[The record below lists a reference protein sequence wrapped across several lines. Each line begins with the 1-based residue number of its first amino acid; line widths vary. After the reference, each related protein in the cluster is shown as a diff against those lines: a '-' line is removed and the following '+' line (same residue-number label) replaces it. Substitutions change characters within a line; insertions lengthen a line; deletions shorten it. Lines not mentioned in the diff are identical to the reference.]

1 MKQNREIKSD
11 IYYVGVNDRH
21 KELFEQMWPLPYG
34 VSYNSYLI
42 VDEMIALVD
51 TVDVCFFE
59 RYLASIKKIIGDR
72 PINYLIINHMEPDHS
87 GAIRLVRQAY
97 PDIIIVGNKQT
108 FGMVEGYY
116 GISGDRYE
124 VIHGD
129 FLSLGKH
136 TLRFFLTPMVH
147 WPETMMTFD
156 ESNGILF
163 SGDAFGSYGTLDG
176 GVIDHCMN
184 VDHFRDEMIRYYSN
198 IVGKYGS
205 PVQAALQ
212 KLKDIEIKMICSTH
226 GPVWEEKLDE
236 IVGLYDR
243 MSRYD
248 TDEGV
253 VIAYGSM
260 YGHTEEMAE
269 AVAEAISS
277 EGIRNVV
284 IYDVSKASSSFIL
297 MDIFKYKGLI
307 VGCPTYCNQIYP
319 DIESLLSKISVR
331 EIKNH
336 YFGYFGSF
344 TWAGAAVRRMGEWAE
359 KSKMEI
365 VGNPVEMKQAI
376 RDTTLEQCYALGK
389 AMADRL
395 KKDRK

>member
-176 GVIDHCMN
+176 GIIDHCMN

>member
-11 IYYVGVNDRH
+11 IYYVGVNDRQ
-21 KELFEQMWPLPYG
+21 KRLFEQMWPLPYG

-108 FGMVEGYY
+108 FGMLEGYY

-124 VIHGD
+124 IINGD

-136 TLRFFLTPMVH
+136 TLRFFLTPMIH

-184 VDHFRDEMIRYYSN
+184 IDHFRDEMIRYYSN

-212 KLKDIEIKMICSTH
+212 KLKEVEIKMICSTH

-236 IVGLYDR
+236 IVTLYDR

-248 TDEGV
+248 ADEGV

-269 AVAEAISS
+269 AVAEAVSA
-277 EGIRNVV
+277 EGIRNVIV
-284 IYDVSKASSSFIL
+284 YDVSKTSSSFIL
-297 MDIFKYKGLI
+297 MDIFKYKALI
-307 VGCPTYCNQIYP
+307 IGCPTYCNQIYP
-319 DIESLLSKISVR
+319 DIESLLGKISVR

-344 TWAGAAVRRMGEWAE
+344 TWAGAAVKRMGEWAE

-365 VGNPVEMKQAI
+365 VGNPVEMKQAM

>member
-11 IYYVGVNDRH
+11 IYYVGVNDRQ
-21 KELFEQMWPLPYG
+21 KRLFEQMWPLPYG

-108 FGMVEGYY
+108 FGMLEGYY

-124 VIHGD
+124 IINGD

-136 TLRFFLTPMVH
+136 TLRFFLTPMIH

-184 VDHFRDEMIRYYSN
+184 IDHFRDEMIRYYSN

-212 KLKDIEIKMICSTH
+212 KLKEVEIKMICSTH

-236 IVGLYDR
+236 IVTLYDR

-248 TDEGV
+248 ADEGV

-260 YGHTEEMAE
+260 A
-269 AVAEAISS
+269 
-277 EGIRNVV
+277 
-284 IYDVSKASSSFIL
+284 
-297 MDIFKYKGLI
+297 
-307 VGCPTYCNQIYP
+307 IYP
-319 DIESLLSKISVR
+319 LKPANV
-331 EIKNH
+331 
-336 YFGYFGSF
+336 
-344 TWAGAAVRRMGEWAE
+344 A
-359 KSKMEI
+359 KS
-365 VGNPVEMKQAI
+365 
-376 RDTTLEQCYALGK
+376 
-389 AMADRL
+389 
-395 KKDRK
+395 